1 MNSTTP
7 GQRHVYLDGDVELIG
22 ELYRPSGQ
30 ANGKGMLVVHEADGI
45 GGNVRRHCAK
55 LAEDGYVVLAADMH
69 GGGRVL
75 QGEEMFAALER
86 FKDNPSLI
94 RQRVRAGFDE
104 LLAVSGL
111 DAARCAA
118 IGFCFG
124 GFTVLELARSGA
136 PVAAV
141 GSFHGLLTTKEPAQP
156 DRKMARIAV
165 FTGDRDPL
173 VPPEDV
179 AAFEAEMRQAQADW
193 QLTNYGPAFH
203 SFTNEDVGSL
213 GDPRMRYDRAA
224 HSLSW
229 KALKDFLDISLAPSP
244 AE

>member
-1 MNSTTP
+1 MNSIAA
-7 GQRHVYLDGDVELIG
+7 GQPHVYRDGDVELIG
-22 ELYRPSGQ
+22 EIYRPSGQ
-30 ANGKGMLVVHEADGI
+30 PNGRAMLVVHEADGI
-45 GGNVRRHCAK
+45 GGNVRRHCAM
-55 LAEDGYVVLAADMH
+55 LAEDGYFVLAADMH
-69 GGGRVL
+69 GGGHVL
-75 QGEEMFAALER
+75 QGEAMFAALQR
-86 FKDNPSLI
+86 FKDDPPLL
-94 RQRVRAGFDE
+94 RQRVRSGFDE
-104 LLAVSGL
+104 LLAISGV
-111 DAARCAA
+111 DATQCAA

-141 GSFHGLLTTKEPAQP
+141 GSFHGLLTTNAPARP
-156 DRKMARIAV
+156 DQKMARIAV

-179 AAFEAEMRQAQADW
+179 AAFEEEMRHAQADW

-224 HSLSW
+224 HILSW
-229 KALKDFLDISLAPSP
+229 KALKDFLDVSFAPSLP
-244 AE
+244 G